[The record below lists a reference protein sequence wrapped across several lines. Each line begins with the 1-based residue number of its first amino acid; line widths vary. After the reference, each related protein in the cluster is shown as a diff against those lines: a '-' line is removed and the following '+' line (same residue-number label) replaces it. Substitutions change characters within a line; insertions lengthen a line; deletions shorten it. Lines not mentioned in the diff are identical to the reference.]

1 MGARARITGFENDG
15 TFIATSTMVELTY
28 KTIDAYLNGFKK
40 DRGRK
45 NAPRDN
51 RPAQVYLIYGE
62 EVLCKAAFK
71 KLLGT
76 LVPADR
82 HRFNY
87 EPVDAASGGV
97 YEAIEKL
104 NTFSL
109 LSGPRVVGLL
119 EPRLFD
125 SGPDA
130 GRILR
135 SARQAHAARNMSR
148 AAADLL
154 RFMALSNLTLE
165 DLSGGNRQQSLQGAA
180 ELADEDSW
188 LDDIVAFC
196 QDNGRVVP
204 PPADSE
210 SALCRALEKGFPA
223 GNHLLITT
231 DAIDKRKK
239 LFKMIRELG
248 AVVDCSVPTGDRK
261 SDKKIQEAVLLET
274 MNAVLA
280 ESGKIIDRDAF
291 TALQEMTGFNIR
303 AFTGNVE
310 KLVDFVGDRPQI
322 SRSDIVA
329 ALQRTKKDPV
339 YALTG
344 AVAARNLEDALFY
357 LGTLMSEG
365 LDAMRPEQILVAI
378 LNQIRKLLRV
388 KEFTAGPHG
397 SVWFS
402 GCPFSQF
409 TAAVMPVVQQF
420 DAELVVRQQQWQE
433 RLSDADHDQKPLP
446 RKKGAKKRKP
456 PATDLALVKNPNNP
470 YPVYQLFL
478 SAENY
483 TKREL
488 LQAFDLLSRADLR
501 IKSSGD
507 NRRLILEDVIL
518 GICKRAQ

>member
-1 MGARARITGFENDG
+1 
-15 TFIATSTMVELTY
+15 MVELNY
-28 KTIDAYLNGFKK
+28 KTIDAYLNGLKK
-40 DRGRK
+40 DRARK
-45 NAPRDN
+45 DAPRDS

-71 KLLGT
+71 KLLNT

-87 EPVDAASGGV
+87 EPVDDATGGV

-109 LSGPRVVGLL
+109 LSGPKVVGLL

-154 RFMALSNLTLE
+154 RFMALSNLTFE
-165 DLSGGNRQQSLQGAA
+165 DLSGANRQQSLQAAA
-180 ELADEDSW
+180 ELSEEDGW

-196 QDNGRVVP
+196 QDNGHIVQ

-210 SALCRALEKGFPA
+210 SALCRALEKGFPP

-231 DAIDKRKK
+231 DTIDKRKK

-248 AVVDCSVPTGDRK
+248 VVVDCSVPTGDRK

-280 ESGKIIDRDAF
+280 ESGKSVDRDAF
-291 TALQEMTGFNIR
+291 AALQEMTGFNIR

-310 KLVDFVGDRPQI
+310 KLVNFVGERPQI
-322 SRSDIVA
+322 TRSDIVA

-339 YALTG
+339 YTLTG
-344 AVAARNLEDALFY
+344 AVAARNLDDALFY
-357 LGTLMSEG
+357 LSTLMSEG

-378 LNQIRKLLRV
+378 LNQIRKLFRV
-388 KEFTAGPHG
+388 KEFSAGPLG

-402 GCPFSQF
+402 GCPFNRF
-409 TAAVMPVVQQF
+409 TAAVMPVLQQF
-420 DAELVVRQQQWQE
+420 DAELVDRKQQWQDQ
-433 RLSDADHDQKPLP
+433 LSGAEHDQNLLP
-446 RKKGAKKRKP
+446 PKKGGKKKK
-456 PATDLALVKNPNNP
+456 PATDLSIVKNPNNP

-483 TKREL
+483 TKQEL
-488 LQAFDLLSRADLR
+488 LQAFEHLSRADLR

-507 NRRLILEDVIL
+507 NRRLILEEVIL
-518 GICKRAQ
+518 GICKREQ

>member
-1 MGARARITGFENDG
+1 
-15 TFIATSTMVELTY
+15 MVELNY
-28 KTIDAYLNGFKK
+28 KTIDAYLNGLKK
-40 DRGRK
+40 DRVRK
-45 NAPRDN
+45 DAPRD
-51 RPAQVYLIYGE
+51 RRLARVYLIYGE

-71 KLLGT
+71 KLLNA

-87 EPVDAASGGV
+87 EPVDDATGGV

-109 LSGPRVVGLL
+109 LSGPKVVGLL

-125 SGPDA
+125 SGPDV

-154 RFMALSNLTLE
+154 RFMGLSNLTFE
-165 DLSGGNRQQSLQGAA
+165 DLSGANRQQSLQAAA
-180 ELADEDSW
+180 ELTEEDGW

-196 QDNGRVVP
+196 RANGHIVP

-210 SALCRALEKGFPA
+210 NSLCRALEKGFPP

-231 DAIDKRKK
+231 DTIDKRKK
-239 LFKMIRELG
+239 LFKMIREFG
-248 AVVDCSVPTGDRK
+248 VVVDCSVPTGDRK
-261 SDKKIQEAVLLET
+261 PDKKIQEAVLLET

-280 ESGKIIDRDAF
+280 ESGKSVDRDAF
-291 TALQEMTGFNIR
+291 AALQEMTGFNIR

-310 KLVDFVGDRPQI
+310 KLVNFVGERPQI
-322 SRSDIVA
+322 TRSDIFA

-344 AVAARNLEDALFY
+344 AVAARNLDDALFY
-357 LGTLMSEG
+357 LSTLMSEG
-365 LDAMRPEQILVAI
+365 LDAIRPEQVLVAI

-388 KEFTAGPHG
+388 KEFSAGPLG
-397 SVWFS
+397 SVWVS
-402 GCPFSQF
+402 GCPFNRF
-409 TAAVMPVVQQF
+409 TAVVMPVVQQF
-420 DAELVVRQQQWQE
+420 DAELVDRKQHWQGQ
-433 RLSDADHDQKPLP
+433 LSGANRDQNPSP
-446 RKKGAKKRKP
+446 PKKGGEKKKA
-456 PATDLALVKNPNNP
+456 ATDLSIVKNPNNP

-483 TKREL
+483 TKQEL
-488 LQAFDLLSRADLR
+488 VQAFEHLSRADLR

-507 NRRLILEDVIL
+507 NRRLILEEVIL
-518 GICKRAQ
+518 GICKRPQ

>member
-1 MGARARITGFENDG
+1 
-15 TFIATSTMVELTY
+15 MVELNY
-28 KTIDAYLNGFKK
+28 KTIDAYLNGLKRDRNRK
-40 DRGRK
+40 D
-45 NAPRDN
+45 APHDSRS
-51 RPAQVYLIYGE
+51 AQVYLIHGE

-71 KLLGT
+71 KLLDT
-76 LVPADR
+76 LVPVDR

-87 EPVDAASGGV
+87 EPVDDATGGV

-109 LSGPRVVGLL
+109 LSGPKVVELL

-135 SARQAHAARNMSR
+135 SVRQAHAAGNMSR

-154 RFMALSNLTLE
+154 RFMALSNLTFE
-165 DLSGGNRQQSLQGAA
+165 DLSGANRQQGLRAA
-180 ELADEDSW
+180 VELLDDDGW
-188 LDDIVAFC
+188 LDDILAFC
-196 QDNGRVVP
+196 QVNGHVVP

-210 SALCRALEKGFPA
+210 SALCRALEKGFPT

-231 DAIDKRKK
+231 DTIDKRKK

-248 AVVDCSVPTGDRK
+248 VVVDCSVPKGDRK

-280 ESGKIIDRDAF
+280 ESGKSIDRDAF

-310 KLVDFVGDRPQI
+310 KLVNFVGDRPQI
-322 SRSDIVA
+322 TRSDIVA

-357 LGTLMSEG
+357 LSTLISEG

-388 KEFTAGPHG
+388 KEFTARPYG

-402 GCPFSQF
+402 GCSFNQF

-420 DAELVVRQQQWQE
+420 DVELVDQKQQWRDQMPG
-433 RLSDADHDQKPLP
+433 ADHDQNLSPP
-446 RKKGAKKRKP
+446 KKGGKKKKP
-456 PATDLALVKNPNNP
+456 PATDLSIVKNPNNP

-483 TKREL
+483 TKQEL
-488 LQAFDLLSRADLR
+488 LQAFEHLSRADLR
-501 IKSSGD
+501 IKTSGD
-507 NRRLILEDVIL
+507 NRRLILEEVIL

>member
-1 MGARARITGFENDG
+1 
-15 TFIATSTMVELTY
+15 MVELNY
-28 KTIDAYLNGFKK
+28 KTIEAYLKGLKK
-40 DRGRK
+40 DRNR
-45 NAPRDN
+45 NDAPHGS

-71 KLLGT
+71 KLLET

-87 EPVDAASGGV
+87 EPVDDATGGV

-109 LSGPRVVGLL
+109 LSGPKVVGLL
-119 EPRLFD
+119 QPRLFD

-130 GRILR
+130 DRLLR
-135 SARQAHAARNMSR
+135 STRQAHAAGNMSR

-154 RFMALSNLTLE
+154 RFMALSNLSFE
-165 DLSGGNRQQSLQGAA
+165 DLSGANRRQGLRAAA
-180 ELADEDSW
+180 ELLNDDDW
-188 LDDIVAFC
+188 LDDILAFC
-196 QDNGRVVP
+196 RDSGLVVP
-204 PPADSE
+204 PPTDSE

-231 DAIDKRKK
+231 DTIDKRKK
-239 LFKMIRELG
+239 LFKMIREFG
-248 AVVDCSVPTGDRK
+248 VVVDCSVPTGDRK

-274 MNAVLA
+274 TNAVLA
-280 ESGKIIDRDAF
+280 GSGKSIDRDAF

-322 SRSDIVA
+322 TRSDIVA

-344 AVAARNLEDALFY
+344 AVASRNLDDALFY
-357 LGTLMSEG
+357 LSTLMSEG

-378 LNQIRKLLRV
+378 LNQIRKLLRI
-388 KEFTAGPHG
+388 KEFTAGSHG

-402 GCPFSQF
+402 GCPYKQF
-409 TAAVMPVVQQF
+409 TVAVMPVVQQF
-420 DAELVVRQQQWQE
+420 DAGLVERKQQWQDQ
-433 RLSDADHDQKPLP
+433 LSGADLDQSLSPP
-446 RKKGAKKRKP
+446 KKGGKKKKQT
-456 PATDLALVKNPNNP
+456 ATDLSIVKNPNNP

-483 TKREL
+483 TKQEL
-488 LQAFDLLSRADLR
+488 VQAFEHLSRADLR
-501 IKSSGD
+501 IKTSGD
-507 NRRLILEDVIL
+507 SRRLILEEVIL
-518 GICKRAQ
+518 GICKCAQ

>member
-1 MGARARITGFENDG
+1 
-15 TFIATSTMVELTY
+15 MVELNY
-28 KTIDAYLNGFKK
+28 KTIDAYLNGLKK
-40 DRGRK
+40 DRARK
-45 NAPRDN
+45 DAPRDS

-71 KLLGT
+71 KLLNT

-82 HRFNY
+82 HRFSY
-87 EPVDAASGGV
+87 EPVDDATGGV

-109 LSGPRVVGLL
+109 LSGPKVVGLL

-154 RFMALSNLTLE
+154 RFMALSNLTFE
-165 DLSGGNRQQSLQGAA
+165 DLSGANRQQSLQAAA
-180 ELADEDSW
+180 ELSEEDGW

-196 QDNGRVVP
+196 QDNGHIVQ

-210 SALCRALEKGFPA
+210 SALCRALEKGFPP

-231 DAIDKRKK
+231 DTIDKRKK

-248 AVVDCSVPTGDRK
+248 VVVDCSVPTGDRK

-280 ESGKIIDRDAF
+280 ESGKSVDRDAF
-291 TALQEMTGFNIR
+291 AALQEMTGFNIR

-310 KLVDFVGDRPQI
+310 KLVNFVGERPQI
-322 SRSDIVA
+322 MRSDIVA

-344 AVAARNLEDALFY
+344 AVAARNLDDALFY
-357 LGTLMSEG
+357 LSTLMSEG
-365 LDAMRPEQILVAI
+365 LDAIRPEQILVAI
-378 LNQIRKLLRV
+378 LNQIRKLFRV
-388 KEFTAGPHG
+388 KEFSAGPLG

-402 GCPFSQF
+402 GCPFNRF
-409 TAAVMPVVQQF
+409 TAAVMPVLQQF
-420 DAELVVRQQQWQE
+420 DAELVDRKQQWQDQ
-433 RLSDADHDQKPLP
+433 LSGAEHDQNLSPP
-446 RKKGAKKRKP
+446 KKGGKKKKL
-456 PATDLALVKNPNNP
+456 ATDLSIVKNPNNP

-483 TKREL
+483 TKQEL
-488 LQAFDLLSRADLR
+488 LQAFEHLSRADLR

-507 NRRLILEDVIL
+507 NRRLILEEVIL
-518 GICKRAQ
+518 GICKREQ

>member
-1 MGARARITGFENDG
+1 M
-15 TFIATSTMVELTY
+15 TY
-28 KTIDAYLNGFKK
+28 KTLDGYLKGLKK
-40 DRGRK
+40 DRHRK
-45 NAPRDN
+45 DAPHGS
-51 RPAQVYLIYGE
+51 RPARVYLIYGE
-62 EVLCKAAFK
+62 EVLCKAASK
-71 KLLGT
+71 KLLDT

-87 EPVDAASGGV
+87 EPVDEATGGV

-109 LSGPRVVGLL
+109 LSGPKVVGLL
-119 EPRLFD
+119 HPRLFD

-130 GRILR
+130 GRLLR
-135 SARQAHAARNMSR
+135 SARQAHDAGNMSR

-154 RFMALSNLTLE
+154 RFMALASLSFD
-165 DLSGGNRQQSLQGAA
+165 DLSGANRRQNLPVAA
-180 ELADEDSW
+180 GPLDDDGW
-188 LDDIVAFC
+188 LDDILAFC
-196 QDNGRVVP
+196 RANGHVVP
-204 PPADSE
+204 PPADSD

-231 DAIDKRKK
+231 DTVDKRKK

-248 AVVDCSVPTGDRK
+248 VLVDCCVPTGNRK
-261 SDKKIQEAVLLET
+261 SDKQIQEAVLLEA

-280 ESGKIIDRDAF
+280 GSGKSIDRDAF
-291 TALQEMTGFNIR
+291 TALQEMTGFDIR

-322 SRSDIVA
+322 TRADIAA

-344 AVAARNLEDALFY
+344 AVAARNLDDALFY
-357 LGTLMSEG
+357 LSTLMAEG

-388 KEFTAGPHG
+388 KEFTTGSHG

-402 GCPFSQF
+402 GCPYNRF

-420 DAELVVRQQQWQE
+420 DAGLLERKQQWQDQ
-433 RLSDADHDQKPLP
+433 LSGADLDQDPSSP
-446 RKKGAKKRKP
+446 KKGGKKKKQ
-456 PATDLALVKNPNNP
+456 PATDLSIVKNPNNP

-483 TKREL
+483 TKQEL
-488 LQAFDLLSRADLR
+488 VQAFDHLSRADLR
-501 IKSSGD
+501 IKKSGD
-507 NRRLILEDVIL
+507 NRRLILEEVII
-518 GICKRAQ
+518 GICKHAR

>member
-1 MGARARITGFENDG
+1 
-15 TFIATSTMVELTY
+15 MVELNY
-28 KTIDAYLNGFKK
+28 KTIDAYLNGLKRDRNRK
-40 DRGRK
+40 D
-45 NAPRDN
+45 APHDS

-71 KLLGT
+71 KLLDT
-76 LVPADR
+76 LVPVDR

-87 EPVDAASGGV
+87 EPVDDATGGV

-109 LSGPRVVGLL
+109 LSGPKVVGLL

-135 SARQAHAARNMSR
+135 SARQAHAAGNMSR

-154 RFMALSNLTLE
+154 RFMALSNLTFE
-165 DLSGGNRQQSLQGAA
+165 DLSGANRQQGLRAAA
-180 ELADEDSW
+180 ELLDDDGW
-188 LDDIVAFC
+188 LDDILAFC
-196 QDNGRVVP
+196 QANGRVVP

-223 GNHLLITT
+223 GNHLLITVDT
-231 DAIDKRKK
+231 IDKRKK

-248 AVVDCSVPTGDRK
+248 VVVDCSVPTGDRK

-280 ESGKIIDRDAF
+280 ESGKSIDRDAF

-303 AFTGNVE
+303 AFTVNVE
-310 KLVDFVGDRPQI
+310 KLVNFVGDRPQI
-322 SRSDIVA
+322 TRSDIVA

-357 LGTLMSEG
+357 LSTLMSEG

-378 LNQIRKLLRV
+378 LNQIQKTFEGQRV
-388 KEFTAGPHG
+388 YRRLVWERLVFRMPFQSVYNCGHAGRAAIRCRACR
-397 SVWFS
+397 SK
-402 GCPFSQF
+402 
-409 TAAVMPVVQQF
+409 AAVAGTNCPVRTTTRIYRPPKRV
-420 DAELVVRQQQWQE
+420 E
-433 RLSDADHDQKPLP
+433 RRRNSRP
-446 RKKGAKKRKP
+446 RICRSSRIQTTP
-456 PATDLALVKNPNNP
+456 IRCISC
-470 YPVYQLFL
+470 F
-478 SAENY
+478 SAPK
-483 TKREL
+483 TI
-488 LQAFDLLSRADLR
+488 Q
-501 IKSSGD
+501 
-507 NRRLILEDVIL
+507 NRSCCRPSNIFR
-518 GICKRAQ
+518 GPTCG